1 MDSSFN
7 NWNSDALSNLTSDFE
22 WSVKREP
29 ASGHSNKLSLR
40 LAVIG
45 CRTNVQQIKLSIN
58 DSAGHAGSKIQFFV
72 LYVLPP
78 HVAMLL
84 YTQLDDNALFIK
96 NFTVSPACL
105 ARPYTLR
112 LRLEVQIT
120 FITAKACVKF
130 VISFGYTYYIYI
142 VTNGRKHM

>member
-1 MDSSFN
+1 MIAQATQAAKYSF
-7 NWNSDALSNLTSDFE
+7 LFCTC
-22 WSVKREP
+22 
-29 ASGHSNKLSLR
+29 LR
-40 LAVIG
+40 VV
-45 CRTNVQQIKLSIN
+45 N
-58 DSAGHAGSKIQFFV
+58 
-72 LYVLPP
+72 YP